1 MDHRS
6 DFLNTPSHH
15 VSQYAGNSILVAGNS
30 PAEVAASIVSHLKK
44 ELHWPKGKIKKLA
57 EFMISECDGG
67 ILESTR
73 EVVVSHFADLLNM
86 DPTTFL
92 TSGKVH
98 QSFSMTLGSEFEYS
112 DLSIKLT
119 RDQAL
124 CIANSILGKAQA
136 SNLEYDTYSQGGSVR
151 KFSSKVIT
159 TICQM
164 HDTRYSI
171 QNFLDQLKN
180 PDVST

>member
-1 MDHRS
+1 MDHIPDIS
-6 DFLNTPSHH
+6 NTLSHPSSRY
-15 VSQYAGNSILVAGNS
+15 VGNSKLPADTTPDKAAAGIFSYYMEAGWSRDN
-30 PAEVAASIVSHLKK
+30 IRR
-44 ELHWPKGKIKKLA
+44 LA
-57 EFMISECDGG
+57 ERVINLCDGG
-67 ILESTR
+67 IVESTR
-73 EVVVSHFADLLNM
+73 EVVVSHFADLLDM

-92 TSGKVH
+92 TSSKVH

-112 DLSIKLT
+112 DLSIKLN

-136 SNLEYDTYSQGGSVR
+136 SNLEYDTRSQGGSVR